1 MIPVTA
7 VVENKY
13 SDSQRVESADIK
25 SNMTT
30 RVIRVPTKVD
40 EEPEVFIDEY
50 IDSKEEPVSL
60 VDEVTF
66 RDTDIDSTGMVE
78 ILYEEE
84 EADTA
89 FERRYPNRQ
98 IHKKKYMSR
107 YSRGNG
113 MKMIT
118 ESC

>member
-40 EEPEVFIDEY
+40 EAP
-50 IDSKEEPVSL
+50 
-60 VDEVTF
+60 
-66 RDTDIDSTGMVE
+66 
-78 ILYEEE
+78 
-84 EADTA
+84 
-89 FERRYPNRQ
+89 
-98 IHKKKYMSR
+98 
-107 YSRGNG
+107 
-113 MKMIT
+113 
-118 ESC
+118 